1 MTSGVIGAIA
11 VNRILSNNPDLFE
24 SNPNYF
30 NKIFLDIEMSG
41 YNRCECG
48 SILNHYNIENPLYKN
63 ESILINNIESEEI
76 EIKDTELIAKLQLNF
91 LETEKCKK
99 LFSYIRKLSNKKD
112 ISYAYCTSCN
122 QIYSKIVR
130 RIKQFCGIKYSDNI
144 IYQKLE

>member
-24 SNPNYF
+24 SNSSYF

-48 SILNHYNIENPLYKN
+48 SILNYYNIENPLYIN
-63 ESILINNIESEEI
+63 ESITNNNEKI
-76 EIKDTELIAKLQLNF
+76 EIKDEELISKLQLNF
-91 LETEKCKK
+91 LETKKCKK
-99 LFSYIRKLSNKKD
+99 LLSYIRKSSNKEN

-130 RIKQFCGIKYSDNI
+130 RIKQFCGIKYSDII
-144 IYQKLE
+144 IYEKFE

>member
-1 MTSGVIGAIA
+1 MTSGVIGGIMAG
-11 VNRILSNNPDLFE
+11 RIYHNNPDLFG
-24 SNPNYF
+24 SDNPSYF

-48 SILNHYNIENPLYKN
+48 SILNHYNIENPLYKT
-63 ESILINNIESEEI
+63 ELEEI
-76 EIKDTELIAKLQLNF
+76 EIKDEELVAKLQLNF

-99 LFSYIRKLSNKKD
+99 LLSYIKKSSNKKD

-130 RIKQFCGIKYSDNI
+130 RIKQFCGIKYSDII
-144 IYQKLE
+144 IYEKFE